1 MHAHRLAALDDS
13 FNPCFDFNALF
24 DSLSTT
30 STMACE
36 HVQVVATEVSKA
48 SVTAARHNI
57 QVNGIDNIFLAR
69 MSSEEFVETW
79 RVKGTRNRLA
89 GLDWEQLSLNT
100 LLVDPPRCVGAWHAA
115 QGGGGCKGAGGGGV
129 DTDGQED
136 RDCRI
141 AVQ

>member
-1 MHAHRLAALDDS
+1 MDDS
-13 FNPCFDFNALF
+13 INPCFDFNALF
-24 DSLSTT
+24 YSLPPLITDYSLPPLIT
-30 STMACE
+30 ACE

-57 QVNGIDNIFLAR
+57 EVNGINNIFLAR

-100 LLVDPPRCVGAWHAA
+100 LLVDPPRCVGGWHAA
-115 QGGGGCKGAGGGGV
+115 QGGG
-129 DTDGQED
+129 
-136 RDCRI
+136 
-141 AVQ
+141 VQGSRGRWP